1 VVRTQWEQPQAVEDA
16 HTTGGSAAST
26 TAAFAE
32 KLYAFIQGGIGG
44 GAGAFVV

>member
-1 VVRTQWEQPQAVEDA
+1 VIKSDLTGLTCGA
-16 HTTGGSAAST
+16 HST